1 MGDIMAREPI
11 GGKKGPI
18 IGAGN
23 HLAICYSVVDLGT
36 QELTFEGNTKDVHRI
51 RLTWELPKERGEFNG
66 EDLPRAIGKPYTLS
80 LHKKAAL
87 RQHLESWRS
96 KTFTRA
102 ELDGFKVNNI
112 LGKSCMLNIIHDFK
126 QDGEPYAKIQSISPL
141 MKGMIATE
149 PENPIISFSIQ
160 NDGFDNIPE
169 GIPDWL
175 KDQIYKSLEYEAW
188 TTQRPASNENDQA
201 PVEDGDPGYNPEDDI
216 PF

>member
-1 MGDIMAREPI
+1 MGDITAREPI

-23 HLAICYSVVDLGT
+23 HLAICYSIVDLGT
-36 QELTFEGNTKDVHRI
+36 QELTFEGNSKDVHRVRI
-51 RLTWELPKERGEFNG
+51 VWELPKERIEING
-66 EDLPRAIGKPYTLS
+66 EDLPRAIGKEYTLS
-80 LHKKAAL
+80 LHKKSAL
-87 RQHLESWRS
+87 RQHLESWRA
-96 KTFTRA
+96 KVFTRA

-112 LGKSCMLNIIHDFK
+112 LGKSCMLNIIHDTY
-126 QDGEPYAKIQSISPL
+126 QNEDYAKISSISPL
-141 MKGMIATE
+141 MKGMIPTE
-149 PENPIISFSIQ
+149 PENPIISFYIQ

-169 GIPDWL
+169 GIPDWM
-175 KDQIYKSLEYEAW
+175 KDKIYKSLEYEAW